1 MQLAGYVCTKE
12 LAATTSLPLV
22 LSRGFELLTSL
33 LLFIMAGL
41 GKKCSLFNFSPVE
54 LYLALKAGL
63 VADWWDWVLADDW
76 LDLVQI
82 SRSGLQSLDGCD
94 WWHLDPCADWWDLD
108 P

>member
-1 MQLAGYVCTKE
+1 M
-12 LAATTSLPLV
+12 
-22 LSRGFELLTSL
+22 
-33 LLFIMAGL
+33 
-41 GKKCSLFNFSPVE
+41 E

-82 SRSGLQSLDGCD
+82 SRSGPQSLDGCD

-108 P
+108 PCACVSCFTSVGCLLIGS